1 MDAIADTL
9 EAVESAVG
17 LTLEAL
23 LEVTSVDEALAEAN
37 TAVLFTGA
45 NFGISFDLILL
56 VSLVP
61 MNTLDAHILGTIS
74 LAEKVLFKACLR

>member
-23 LEVTSVDEALAEAN
+23 LEVTSVDEALPEAN
-37 TAVLFTGA
+37 TAVL
-45 NFGISFDLILL
+45 LQ
-56 VSLVP
+56 VP
-61 MNTLDAHILGTIS
+61 TSEFASTSYFL
-74 LAEKVLFKACLR
+74 